1 MEELQQPNPTTPQD
15 QEQAAWQSAIRPYL
29 WGGGQWRPAAR
40 RIAILIPLLINLVLL
55 IVLGLLIQ
63 QVFTIKNVVNQ
74 ELIGGLY
81 YNFVMMDRAHITTT
95 VRVEDTI
102 YVVDTIPVVFDLELE
117 QDTKVVLTRDT
128 PIKNAT
134 IYLNDQPV
142 PLDLTL
148 RAGTPLHINL
158 DLTVPVSQTVPVKL
172 AVPISLEVPVDIALA
187 ETQLHAPF
195 IGLQNVLG
203 PYYWRLREV
212 NDSWADFSFCQ
223 GLLKSFVCRVLLLAE

>member
-15 QEQAAWQSAIRPYL
+15 KRQAAWQGAIRPYL

-40 RIAILIPLLINLVLL
+40 RLAIIIPLVINLVLL
-55 IVLGLLIQ
+55 IILGVLIQ
-63 QVFTIKNVVNQ
+63 QVFTIKNFVNQ

-81 YNFVMMDRAHITTT
+81 YNFVLMDRAHITTT

-102 YVVDTIPVVFDLELE
+102 QVIDTIPVVFDLELQ
-117 QDTKVVLTRDT
+117 QDTKVILTRDT
-128 PIKNAT
+128 PIQNAT
-134 IYLNDQPV
+134 IYLNNQPV

-172 AVPISLEVPVDIALA
+172 AVPVSLEVPVDIALA
-187 ETQLHAPF
+187 DTQLHDPF

-212 NDSWADFSFCQ
+212 NDSWSDFSFCQ
-223 GLLKSFVCRVLLLAE
+223 GPLKRLVCRVLLLAE